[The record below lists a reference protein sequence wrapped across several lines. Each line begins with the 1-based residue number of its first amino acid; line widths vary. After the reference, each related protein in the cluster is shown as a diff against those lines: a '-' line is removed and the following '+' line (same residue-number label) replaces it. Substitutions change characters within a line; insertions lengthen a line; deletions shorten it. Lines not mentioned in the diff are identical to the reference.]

1 MKGYQWIPSI
11 PKTERK
17 KKTTMINRA
26 ARFSEAFDE
35 FRNDGKKPMSLKEE
49 LTYIPREIEDDERE
63 DWKEWRI
70 FFLH

>member
-1 MKGYQWIPSI
+1 
-11 PKTERK
+11 
-17 KKTTMINRA
+17 MINRA